1 MQINLLL
8 RISGKAPRADHV
20 LSKFNMDYGILF
32 SKRKYPLR
40 EEERPCDD
48 DPSP

>member
-1 MQINLLL
+1 MMAFNI
-8 RISGKAPRADHV
+8 IIRASVGADNA

-32 SKRKYPLR
+32 SKRKLPIA

-48 DPSP
+48 DTSC